1 MARRKQEQP
10 ITNQL
15 NFEKKLYTECTRKN
29 VTIAFETI
37 VYNYNQM
44 SFLDFDIKKIF
55 ENKINLQEYQIKDEI
70 VRPKFDVIHFTDD
83 YVFLTYSNQTKF
95 DTSYGK
101 MLKNNEPVEDVE
113 KYSFEYIM
121 FMVIDFKTLDIA
133 YIKNKKATFWKESL
147 IRLLEQNGFSDVYLL
162 PYQDSEIVK
171 SIKNKPIKHIE
182 FSTMSKEKISKNIS
196 FADCDI
202 EKFVDKC
209 SISLKFNQKETS
221 QEKALS
227 FIETN
232 FLNKKDQ
239 YSKILVGIEDG
250 IIDVF
255 KGVLTKSVILNI
267 PKTFEKDSVHMTEIE
282 TKLVNS
288 FKEL

>member
-37 VYNYNQM
+37 VYNYSQM